1 MARSKQNKNK
11 TFLKK
16 MNTKPKARRKAFD
29 SPSKGRKERMED
41 FRPIK
46 IEDYNKGGLVSGKP
60 KLAKKGW
67 K

>member
-1 MARSKQNKNK
+1 MARSKKNKDK

-16 MNTKPKARRKAFD
+16 VNTKPRAQRKAFD
-29 SPSKGRKERMED
+29 YPSKGRKERMEE
-41 FRPIK
+41 FVPIK

>member
-1 MARSKQNKNK
+1 MARSKKNKNK

-16 MNTKPKARRKAFD
+16 VNTKPRAQRKAFD
-29 SPSKGRKERMED
+29 SPSKGRKERMEE
-41 FRPIK
+41 FVPIK
-46 IEDYNKGGLVSGKP
+46 IEDYNKGGLVSGTP

>member
-16 MNTKPKARRKAFD
+16 VNTKPKARRKAFD
-29 SPSKGRKERMED
+29 PPSKGRKERMEE
-41 FRPIK
+41 FVTIK

-67 K
+67 R

>member
-1 MARSKQNKNK
+1 MPRSKKNKDK

-16 MNTKPKARRKAFD
+16 MNTKPRARRKAFD
-29 SPSKGRKERMED
+29 PPSKGRKERMED
-41 FRPIK
+41 FVPMK